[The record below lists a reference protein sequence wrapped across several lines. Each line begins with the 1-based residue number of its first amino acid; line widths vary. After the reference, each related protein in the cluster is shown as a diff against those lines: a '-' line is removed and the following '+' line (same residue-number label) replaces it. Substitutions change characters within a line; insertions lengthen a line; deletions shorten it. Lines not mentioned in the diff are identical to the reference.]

1 MAATTTLLGLVTPTQ
16 GSLPGVW
23 GDTVNYGITEY
34 LDIAIAGTLT
44 LTGDGTVILANTTGS
59 SSGTNI
65 TSTLSGAGTVTAQF
79 AIVKVSGTTGVKIV
93 QAPSFS
99 RTYLVVN
106 ASSFAVTFKPSS
118 ASGVSIA
125 AGETASVYYNGADY
139 VKVVGT
145 ATAGAA
151 GGSTTQVQY
160 NNAGVLAGITGATTN
175 GTALTLVAPNLGTPA
190 SGTVTNLT
198 GTASININGTVGA
211 TTASTG
217 AFTTLSATG
226 SGTLTN
232 LLFSGGTLPGVG
244 TPSIALRS
252 SDNIIYHQAGS
263 ANSIILLD
271 SVQNAMYIATATS
284 HSFNISNVN
293 KLTLN
298 STGLQVTNTLS
309 GGTSGT
315 GYSFDGSAPA
325 GSLSLISSGRF
336 GIGMS
341 LPTSKL
347 TIGSDSFTAAASNTT
362 GMYTGANG
370 LIILSDGL
378 FVATRAGVDRVVLD
392 TSGNLGLGVTPSAW
406 SSIYK
411 AFQIGA
417 QGAFWANA
425 TANDIYMSANYL
437 YDGANKYIANG
448 YASFYSQNSGEN
460 IWKTAPNNTSG
471 AGAAAPFTQVLAV
484 DKDKSLALQ
493 GATAQTG
500 TGITFPAT
508 QSASTDANT
517 LDDYEEGSYAPTQG
531 SGLTVVGTFSSS
543 GRYTK
548 IGNLVTVNFT
558 VGGSTSIACTSAG
571 QITGNLPFSIAASP
585 GNAMGSCMNSSNVN
599 TGAYAFLTEIYS
611 GTTALAA
618 SGAIFVT
625 ITYQV

>member
-448 YASFYSQNSGEN
+448 YASFYSQNSGEH

-471 AGAAAPFTQVLAV
+471 AGAAATFTQVLAV